1 MVGGWMSGGTMIL
14 VLLYVA
20 GSLLLFG
27 LGIYF
32 LLTAVN
38 FMKEKAQNEREIIE
52 KLEQLIRLTAKTNA
66 PSRDEHEIP

>member
-1 MVGGWMSGGTMIL
+1 MMCSWMSGGTMIL
-14 VLLYVA
+14 VLLCVA

-38 FMKEKAQNEREIIE
+38 FMKEKTQNEREIIE
-52 KLEQLIRLTAKTNA
+52 KLEQLIRLTAETNA
-66 PSRDEHEIP
+66 PARDEHELP